1 LEATSPNIFL
11 LHKLE
16 LEAITRILL
25 SALSAMLVSL
35 TQMGEESEDGTDEKD
50 P

>member
-11 LHKLE
+11 LHRLE
-16 LEAITRILL
+16 LEAISRNVL

-35 TQMGEESEDGTDEKD
+35 TQMGEDGTDEKD